1 MDSEETYQM
10 KCILLT
16 QGHGFD
22 YLLFPIQKYWILKKQ
37 SRVSLVII
45 LVFNIYISCIFLAQI
60 SKLRSLLTLPLVIL
74 QQWVIYVYLKIKINY
89 MTMTLRRYWI
99 CSLFLSYMI
108 FCASLRRFTFIDIS
122 IRICILILTQL
133 MLHPLFR
140 YILWWK
146 DYFVINMFRMH
157 YVVHMFISFSI
168 MHCFISTSFWTLSKN
183 LHVSNIILLF
193 KTQ

>member
-1 MDSEETYQM
+1 MGYLCLFEDKDKLHDNDIKE
-10 KCILLT
+10 ILNLLT
-16 QGHGFD
+16 VSELHD
-22 YLLFPIQKYWILKKQ
+22 ILCKLKK
-37 SRVSLVII
+37 V
-45 LVFNIYISCIFLAQI
+45 
-60 SKLRSLLTLPLVIL
+60 
-74 QQWVIYVYLKIKINY
+74 
-89 MTMTLRRYWI
+89 
-99 CSLFLSYMI
+99 
-108 FCASLRRFTFIDIS
+108 FTFIDIS

>member
-1 MDSEETYQM
+1 MAKFVAPWTIFIIDQIFIIQINGFRRNIPNEMHTSDSGPWFRLSTISYSEVLDPQEAV
-10 KCILLT
+10 KGLS
-16 QGHGFD
+16 GNN
-22 YLLFPIQKYWILKKQ
+22 
-37 SRVSLVII
+37 

-60 SKLRSLLTLPLVIL
+60 SKSRSLLTLPLVIL

-133 MLHPLFR
+133 MLHPLF
-140 YILWWK
+140 
-146 DYFVINMFRMH
+146 
-157 YVVHMFISFSI
+157 
-168 MHCFISTSFWTLSKN
+168 
-183 LHVSNIILLF
+183 
-193 KTQ
+193 